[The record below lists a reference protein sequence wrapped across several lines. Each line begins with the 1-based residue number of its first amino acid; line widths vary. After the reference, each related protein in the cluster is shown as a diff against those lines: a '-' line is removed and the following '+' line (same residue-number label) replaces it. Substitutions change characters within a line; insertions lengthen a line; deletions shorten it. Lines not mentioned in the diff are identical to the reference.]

1 LKRENIR
8 KDDIL
13 RVIPGERFT
22 PYGLAKKLG
31 ASAVLESSS
40 LKKGRDRY
48 SLLLVHEAFRIV
60 QKENDIYFKDEK
72 GTYSVKSKGRD
83 ILDVLMYFAKQHV
96 PLRQDLPFPAGG
108 IGYLSYEFARKC
120 DDFQIKS
127 KPRSKGTYDAE
138 FLFGHVF
145 IIFDHYTD
153 ILYLVGLNYREHE
166 VDLEAAVDSVYN
178 RINDLDFNYLA
189 ASEQK
194 VKAGIVET
202 GGLTKQAY
210 LDGVNTIKH
219 EVEAGNLLQGVL
231 SRSMGIKT
239 DLPALEAYRNLRS
252 SNPSPY
258 MFFLDFDSYQ
268 LFGASPEMLVKVKN
282 NEAVIRPIAGTRRRG
297 ADNKEDDALEEEL
310 LADKKERAEH
320 LMLVDLAR
328 NDLGRICEPG
338 SVQVTE
344 YMNVERYSH
353 VMHIVSNVVGKL
365 REDFSGPDAVRAS
378 FPAGTVSGAPKIKAV
393 EIIDSIE
400 PEDRGVYA
408 GLVGY
413 IEPDGSIDSCITIR
427 SGLKKDGVIYLQAG
441 AGIVYDSK
449 PEREYEETRE
459 KLQALTSACGVEV

>member
-1 LKRENIR
+1 MKRENIR